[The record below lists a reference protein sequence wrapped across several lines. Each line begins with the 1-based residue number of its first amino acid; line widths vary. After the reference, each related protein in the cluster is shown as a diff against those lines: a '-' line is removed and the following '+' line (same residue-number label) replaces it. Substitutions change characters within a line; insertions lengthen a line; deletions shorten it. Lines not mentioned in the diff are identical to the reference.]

1 MWFGAKRW
9 SSSLNP
15 FQALCRVADRVRYA
29 VHGDEG
35 QRGEDLAHRY
45 LRRRGFTV
53 VARNWRPPQGG
64 GEIDIVAW
72 EGDTLV
78 FVEVKTRVS
87 DTGSAPERAIDPEKM
102 DSLRRAAR
110 AYARRAGVEESS
122 TRFDVIAIAGEK
134 LDYLP
139 DAFGEARQV

>member
-1 MWFGAKRW
+1 
-9 SSSLNP
+9 LNP
-15 FQALCRVADRVRYA
+15 FQALGRLADRIRYA
-29 VHGDEG
+29 IHHDEG

-64 GEIDIVAW
+64 GEIDLVAW
-72 EGDTLV
+72 DGETLV

-87 DTGSAPERAIDPEKM
+87 DMWGAPERAIDPEKM

-110 AYARRAGVEESS
+110 DYARRSGVEESS

-139 DAFGEARQV
+139 DAFGETRRI

>member
-1 MWFGAKRW
+1 
-9 SSSLNP
+9 LNP
-15 FQALCRVADRVRYA
+15 FQALGRLADRVRYA
-29 VHGDEG
+29 VHRDEG

-72 EGDTLV
+72 EGETLV

-87 DTGSAPERAIDPEKM
+87 DMWGAPERAIDPEKM

-110 AYARRAGVEESS
+110 DYARRSGVEESS

-139 DAFGEARQV
+139 DAFGETRRI